1 MTRKLL
7 VAFGLALVA
16 VAAVAGY
23 TSALSQDRW
32 TDSTPYGVFFNDYD
46 PNFHAGFVPRV
57 QERERIKIH
66 LARGNQLRVRMV
78 LSDATL
84 DHYLLDQ
91 VVKHDLYQELIEKE
105 IVTLTSNTAWED
117 YHQRFEAEGLRE
129 LAARKG
135 SLSEQKWRALNV
147 ETLGKL
153 NPERLYRIQK
163 DLGQL
168 LADWAA
174 LLEASEPAEDLGGK
188 LDLVNEILPHR
199 MFVYDLTE
207 EQSAALALLVGL
219 AKAGDEAAFR
229 PEAEAFFHDL
239 TDGIYEVRD
248 GKIDYYEYTA
258 IYPAGTYDVTTKHEG
273 RTIPMITTP
282 GIWYFMPRLHG
293 TGMIGMVDYISA
305 AGYYGLI
312 PMFPYEYG
320 GGSAYNSIHNTGI
333 SNWIAGHRL
342 LPKEWSSY
350 TGGSRNGKPYN
361 RVALTSRGPVSHGCT
376 RLGSG
381 HLAELR
387 ELLPSTSKGMEGIVN
402 YRNVSHCYDVFDRK
416 GDGEV
421 EIMGVQYYIAFRHT
435 KSRVAK
441 EIWAQNNRKDF
452 YAWLYGDEMSYAPIG
467 QVSFDEVCEGKFVE
481 RKAVEGKTWRNLTL
495 YEAPYQP
502 EMLQFYKI
510 KGVDSLSHRGMEF
523 NRELRRVGY
532 GYQVDRKKLLLD

>member
-7 VAFGLALVA
+7 VPFGLAL
-16 VAAVAGY
+16 AAVAGVAGY
-23 TSALSQDRW
+23 GSALSQERW
-32 TDSTPYGVFFNDYD
+32 TDPTPYGVFFNDYD
-46 PNFHAGFVPRV
+46 PNFDTGFVPRV

-84 DHYLLDQ
+84 DNYLLDQ
-91 VVKHDLYQELIEKE
+91 VAKHDLYQELIDKG
-105 IVTLTSNTAWED
+105 IITLTSNTAWED

-129 LAARKG
+129 QAARKG
-135 SLSEQKWRALNV
+135 SLSPEKWRALNA

-168 LADWAA
+168 LADWAK
-174 LLEASEPAEDLGGK
+174 LLQASEPAEDLGAK
-188 LDLVNEILPHR
+188 LDLVNEILPQR

-207 EQSAALALLVGL
+207 EQDAILAELVGL
-219 AKAGDEAAFR
+219 AKAGNEAAFR
-229 PEAEAFFHDL
+229 PKAETFFQDL
-239 TDGIYEVRD
+239 TGGIYDVRD

-258 IYPAGTYDVTTKHEG
+258 IYPAGTYDVTTTYKGH
-273 RTIPMITTP
+273 TIPEITTQ

-293 TGMIGMVDYISA
+293 TGMVGMVDYISG

-312 PMFPYEYG
+312 PMFPYEYA
-320 GGSAYNSIHNTGI
+320 GGSSYNSIHNTGI

-342 LPKEWSSY
+342 LPKEWSTY

-361 RVALTSRGPVSHGCT
+361 RVAITSRGPVSHGCT

-387 ELLPSTSKGMEGIVN
+387 ELLPSTSEGMEGIVN

-416 GDGEV
+416 GDGAV
-421 EIMGVQYYIAFRHT
+421 EIMGVQYYFAFRHT

-452 YAWLYGDEMSYAPIG
+452 YAWLYGDEMRYGPIG
-467 QVSFDEVCEGKFVE
+467 QVRFDEVCEGKFVG

-502 EMLQFYKI
+502 ETIQFYKI
-510 KGVDSLSHRGMEF
+510 KGVDSLSHQGMEF

-532 GYQVDRKKLLLD
+532 GYAIDRKKLLLD